1 MRRVRVALSYALT
14 ATAALVA
21 SPPLSGQQY
30 PAKPVKII
38 VPFAPGGGTDF
49 IARFIAQQLSASL
62 GQQFIVENKPAAG
75 GLIGV
80 ETGIRSAPDG
90 YTLTLISNS
99 YTANPSL
106 YNLRFD
112 PVADI
117 TPVIQI
123 SQGPLLV
130 VVHPSLPVKSL
141 AELIKTAK
149 SKPQAIYFATTGQ
162 GSVNHLAIEL

>member
-1 MRRVRVALSYALT
+1 MSRLDAILCCAAL
-14 ATAALVA
+14 ATAATLVTTA
-21 SPPLSGQQY
+21 PTLAQQY
-30 PAKPVKII
+30 PTKPVKII

-99 YTANPSL
+99 YTVNPSL
-106 YNLRFD
+106 
-112 PVADI
+112 
-117 TPVIQI
+117 
-123 SQGPLLV
+123 
-130 VVHPSLPVKSL
+130 
-141 AELIKTAK
+141 
-149 SKPQAIYFATTGQ
+149 
-162 GSVNHLAIEL
+162 